1 MSDVS
6 PTYDQEF
13 NLLDIFETLW
23 DGKWKIIGFVIFAVL
38 SAFGYKTITPQTN
51 FQAITEI
58 KPISSVDAEKYDLLN
73 ALEFFE
79 VTRTSLLELYIEQLD
94 ERTLFE
100 NAIHRYQLLDAAK
113 YEEKQTYDDAVIA
126 LAASINIKQ
135 ASDVIDGNESYLRP
149 YTIEFEYNDRD
160 KWKQVLLAVDTLAT
174 QSVRQILQ
182 QRFENTLTVAKQKIK
197 FELEELDLEIT
208 DALAQYDA
216 EMSDRLVYL
225 TEQASIARTLGLA
238 TNAIAPQT
246 FVAQNEMVA
255 NINTQTPF
263 YLRGYEAIEKEMEL
277 IQSRTNK
284 KAFVHGLREIEQK
297 KRELQTDMTLERAV
311 RLFNSTPVFRSN
323 EFVAVSATPEATAFA
338 HRGNLPLIIALSMII
353 GGIVGV
359 LYVLISAAFR
369 KHKGQIP

>member
-1 MSDVS
+1 M
-6 PTYDQEF
+6 
-13 NLLDIFETLW
+13 
-23 DGKWKIIGFVIFAVL
+23 
-38 SAFGYKTITPQTN
+38 
-51 FQAITEI
+51 
-58 KPISSVDAEKYDLLN
+58 
-73 ALEFFE
+73 EFFE
-79 VTRTSLLELYIEQLD
+79 VTRTSLLALYIEQLD
-94 ERTLFE
+94 DRTLFE

-113 YEEKQTYDDAVIA
+113 YEEKQTYDDAVMA

-238 TNAIAPQT
+238 TNAIATHT

-297 KRELQTDMTLERAV
+297 KRELQTDMTLKRAV

-353 GGIVGV
+353 GGIFGV
-359 LYVLISAAFR
+359 LDVLISAAFR